1 MKKYLIICST
11 ALAVL
16 GIASTD
22 AAAQSR
28 RYTSYEGGTR
38 VEQKVK
44 KQGMSR
50 KAQGAVI
57 GGVTGGAVGY
67 AIGRDV
73 QSAAIG
79 AASGAGLGY
88 IYGRHRDRT
97 RPDYR
102 PTVVKTKRVYP
113 GGSGYYR

>member
-1 MKKYLIICST
+1 MKKYLIFCGT
-11 ALAVL
+11 VLALLVNA
-16 GIASTD
+16 APE
-22 AAAQSR
+22 AAAQTR
-28 RYTSYEGGTR
+28 RYTSYEGSTR

-102 PTVVKTKRVYP
+102 PTVVKTKRVYAP
-113 GGSGYYR
+113 GRRYYR

>member
-1 MKKYLIICST
+1 MKKYLIICGT
-11 ALAVL
+11 ALALL
-16 GIASTD
+16 GSAATNAS
-22 AAAQSR
+22 AQY
-28 RYTSYEGGTR
+28 RYTSYEGNTR

-73 QSAAIG
+73 KSAAIG

-88 IYGRHRDRT
+88 IYGRRRDQT

-102 PTVVKTKRVYP
+102 PTVVKTKRVYQAGP
-113 GGSGYYR
+113 GYYR